1 MTDGLT
7 ASDVALLSGNNG
19 NNNSGWGGDW
29 MGLLALFFLF
39 SMFGWGG
46 FGGWGGGFGGN
57 GGGFQGALTRGE
69 LCQDMNFQ
77 SLENATRGIQQGL
90 CDGFYAQN
98 NAINGLGMNV
108 MQGFQQAE
116 LSRCN
121 QQSAIMQQLT
131 TMMFNAQQC
140 CCDVRGDIKDL
151 MYAGAKNT
159 CDVIQSTHNDTD
171 RVIARLDQMEANR
184 QAERIHALELE
195 NQKLS
200 FQASQTAQNAFI
212 TANQEAQTA
221 ELIRRLGRDYPVN
234 AVVVQPNTPVT
245 FPTNG
250 CGLFNGNYNNGCGC
264 NSGCGNGCGCGN
276 F

>member
-1 MTDGLT
+1 MTDGLS

-19 NNNSGWGGDW
+19 NNNNGWGGDW

-57 GGGFQGALTRGE
+57 GAGGALTRGE

-121 QQSAIMQQLT
+121 GQATIMQQLT

-159 CDVIQSTHNDTD
+159 CDIIQSTHNDTD

-195 NQKLS
+195 NQKLA
-200 FQASQTAQNAFI
+200 FQASQSAQNATI
-212 TANQEAQTA
+212 SAMIDASKA
-221 ELIRRLGRDYPVN
+221 DILRRTGNDCPVS
-234 AVVVQPNTPVT
+234 AYVVQPPTPVN
-245 FPTNG
+245 FPQNNCD
-250 CGLFNGNYNNGCGC
+250 CGWGSCRNC
-264 NSGCGNGCGCGN
+264 
-276 F
+276 

>member
-19 NNNSGWGGDW
+19 NNNGFGGDFGAW
-29 MGLLALFFLF
+29 IILFLIFG
-39 SMFGWGG
+39 MFGWGG

-57 GGGFQGALTRGE
+57 GAGGAMMGLATQADIQRGFDTQAIVGKLDGISHGICDSTYAVTGAV
-69 LCQDMNFQ
+69 
-77 SLENATRGIQQGL
+77 
-90 CDGFYAQN
+90 N
-98 NAINGLGMNV
+98 NLGMTV
-108 MQGFQQAE
+108 MQGFSQAE

-121 QQSAIMQQLT
+121 SQAAIMQQLT

-140 CCDVRGDIKDL
+140 CCDIRGDIKEL

-159 CDVIQSTHNDTD
+159 CDVIQASHNDTD
-171 RVIARLDQMEANR
+171 RVIARLDAMEANR

-195 NQKLS
+195 NQRLS
-200 FQASQTAQNAFI
+200 FAASQQAQNTFI

-245 FPTNG
+245 FPTD
-250 CGLFNGNYNNGCGC
+250 C
-264 NSGCGNGCGCGN
+264 CGN
-276 F
+276 FNGGWGNGYGNC

>member
-19 NNNSGWGGDW
+19 NNNNGWGGDW

-57 GGGFQGALTRGE
+57 GNGFQGALTRGE

-77 SLENATRGIQQGL
+77 SLENATRGIQQGI
-90 CDGFYAQN
+90 CDSTFALN
-98 NAINGLGMNV
+98 NTINGVGTTV

-116 LSRCN
+116 ISRCHD
-121 QQSAIMQQLT
+121 QSELMQQLM

-195 NQKLS
+195 NQTLK
-200 FQASQTAQNAFI
+200 FDRSQTAQNAFI
-212 TANQEAQTA
+212 TANQQAQTA
-221 ELIRRLGRDYPVN
+221 ELIRRLGADCPQPAY
-234 AVVVQPNTPVT
+234 VVQPPQTVS
-245 FPTNG
+245 FP
-250 CGLFNGNYNNGCGC
+250 LGC
-264 NSGCGNGCGCGN
+264 NGQLNVYGNGYGNCNQCGNC
-276 F
+276 

>member
-1 MTDGLT
+1 MNSDGLS

-19 NNNSGWGGDW
+19 NNNCGWGGDW
-29 MGLLALFFLF
+29 MGMLALFFLF

-57 GGGFQGALTRGE
+57 GAGGAMMGFATQADLQRGFDTQTIVGKLDGISNGICDSTYAVTGAV
-69 LCQDMNFQ
+69 
-77 SLENATRGIQQGL
+77 
-90 CDGFYAQN
+90 N
-98 NAINGLGMNV
+98 NLGTTV
-108 MQGFQQAE
+108 MQGFSQAE

-121 QQSAIMQQLT
+121 QQAALMQQLT

-151 MYAGAKNT
+151 MYSGAKNT
-159 CDVIQSTHNDTD
+159 CDIIQSTHNDTD

-200 FQASQTAQNAFI
+200 FAASQTAQNAFI

-221 ELIRRLGRDYPVN
+221 ELIRRLGKDYPVN
-234 AVVVQPNTPVT
+234 AVVVQPSTPVT
-245 FPTNG
+245 FPTNC
-250 CGLFNGNYNNGCGC
+250 CGQFNGGGWGGNC
-264 NSGCGNGCGCGN
+264 NQCGNC
-276 F
+276 

>member
-1 MTDGLT
+1 MNSDGLS

-19 NNNSGWGGDW
+19 NNNNGWGGDW
-29 MGLLALFFLF
+29 MGMLALFFLF

-57 GGGFQGALTRGE
+57 GAGGAMMGFATQADLQRGFDTQTIVGK
-69 LCQDMNFQ
+69 LD
-77 SLENATRGIQQGL
+77 GITHGI
-90 CDGFYAQN
+90 CDSTTA
-98 NAINGLGMNV
+98 GLGAVNGVGTTV

-116 LSRCN
+116 ISRCHD
-121 QQSAIMQQLT
+121 QAAIMQQLM

-151 MYAGAKNT
+151 MYASAKNT
-159 CDVIQSTHNDTD
+159 CDAIQASHNDTD

-212 TANQEAQTA
+212 TANQQAQTA
-221 ELIRRLGRDYPVN
+221 ELIRRLGADCPIPAY
-234 AVVVQPNTPVT
+234 VVQPPAQVT
-245 FPTNG
+245 FPTNC
-250 CGLFNGNYNNGCGC
+250 CGQFNGGGWGGNC
-264 NSGCGNGCGCGN
+264 NQCGNC
-276 F
+276 

>member
-1 MTDGLT
+1 MNSDGLS

-19 NNNSGWGGDW
+19 NNNCGWGGD
-29 MGLLALFFLF
+29 MLGMLALFFLF

-57 GGGFQGALTRGE
+57 GAGGAMMGFATQADLQRGFDTQTIVGKLDGITHGICDSTTAVLGAV
-69 LCQDMNFQ
+69 
-77 SLENATRGIQQGL
+77 
-90 CDGFYAQN
+90 
-98 NAINGLGMNV
+98 NGVGTTV
-108 MQGFQQAE
+108 MQGFAQAE

-121 QQSAIMQQLT
+121 QQAALMQQLT

-151 MYAGAKNT
+151 MYASAKNT
-159 CDVIQSTHNDTD
+159 CDAIQASHNDTD

-200 FQASQTAQNAFI
+200 FQASQQAQNAYI
-212 TANQEAQTA
+212 SANQEAQTA
-221 ELIRRLGRDYPVN
+221 ELIRRLGKDYPVN
-234 AVVVQPNTPVT
+234 AVVVQPSTPVS
-245 FPTNG
+245 FPTNC
-250 CGLFNGNYNNGCGC
+250 CGQFNGGGWGNGCNGCGSC
-264 NSGCGNGCGCGN
+264 
-276 F
+276 

>member
-1 MTDGLT
+1 MNSDGLS

-19 NNNSGWGGDW
+19 NNNCGWGGDW
-29 MGLLALFFLF
+29 MGMLALFFLF

-46 FGGWGGGFGGN
+46 FGGWGGGFGG
-57 GGGFQGALTRGE
+57 GGAMQSYATQADIQRGLDTQSILGKLDANAHGICDSTYAITGAVNT
-69 LCQDMNFQ
+69 
-77 SLENATRGIQQGL
+77 
-90 CDGFYAQN
+90 
-98 NAINGLGMNV
+98 LGTTV
-108 MQGFQQAE
+108 MQGFSQAE

-121 QQSAIMQQLT
+121 GQAALMQQLT

-151 MYAGAKNT
+151 MYASAKNT
-159 CDVIQSTHNDTD
+159 CNAIQASHNDTD

-200 FQASQTAQNAFI
+200 FAASQQAQNAFI

-221 ELIRRLGRDYPVN
+221 ELIRRLGKDYPVN
-234 AVVVQPNTPVT
+234 AVVVQPNTPVS
-245 FPTNG
+245 FPTDC
-250 CGLFNGNYNNGCGC
+250 CGQFRGGWGNSCG
-264 NSGCGNGCGCGN
+264 SGCGSC
-276 F
+276 

>member
-1 MTDGLT
+1 MTDGLS

-19 NNNSGWGGDW
+19 NNNSGWDGD
-29 MGLLALFFLF
+29 MLGMLALFFLF

-57 GGGFQGALTRGE
+57 GAGGAMMGFATQADLQRGFDTQTIVGKLDGITNGICDSTTAVLGAV
-69 LCQDMNFQ
+69 
-77 SLENATRGIQQGL
+77 
-90 CDGFYAQN
+90 
-98 NAINGLGMNV
+98 NGVGTTV
-108 MQGFQQAE
+108 MQGFSQAE

-121 QQSAIMQQLT
+121 QQAALMQQLT

-159 CDVIQSTHNDTD
+159 CDIIQSTHNDTD

-200 FQASQTAQNAFI
+200 FQASQQAQNAYI
-212 TANQEAQTA
+212 SANQEAQTA
-221 ELIRRLGRDYPVN
+221 ELIRRLGKDYPVN
-234 AVVVQPNTPVT
+234 AVVVQPSTPVT
-245 FPTNG
+245 FPVNSCGNWNG
-250 CGLFNGNYNNGCGC
+250 CGQCGGCGSC
-264 NSGCGNGCGCGN
+264 
-276 F
+276 

>member
-1 MTDGLT
+1 MTDGLS

-19 NNNSGWGGDW
+19 NNNGWGGDW

-57 GGGFQGALTRGE
+57 GAGGAIMGFATQADLQRGFDTQTIVGK
-69 LCQDMNFQ
+69 LDGISNGICDSTF
-77 SLENATRGIQQGL
+77 ATTS
-90 CDGFYAQN
+90 
-98 NAINGLGMNV
+98 AINTLGTTV

-121 QQSAIMQQLT
+121 QQAAIMQQLM

-159 CDVIQSTHNDTD
+159 CDIIQSTHNDTD

-221 ELIRRLGRDYPVN
+221 ELLRRLGKDCPVN

-245 FPTNG
+245 FPTNC
-250 CGLFNGNYNNGCGC
+250 CGQFNGSGWNNGCGQ
-264 NSGCGNGCGCGN
+264 CGGCGC
-276 F
+276 

>member
-1 MTDGLT
+1 MNSDGLS

-19 NNNSGWGGDW
+19 NNNCGWGGD
-29 MGLLALFFLF
+29 MLGMLALFFLF

-57 GGGFQGALTRGE
+57 GACGAMMGFATQADLQRGFDTQTIVGKLDGITNGICDSTTAVLGAV
-69 LCQDMNFQ
+69 
-77 SLENATRGIQQGL
+77 
-90 CDGFYAQN
+90 
-98 NAINGLGMNV
+98 NGVGTTV
-108 MQGFQQAE
+108 MQGFSQAE

-121 QQSAIMQQLT
+121 QQAALMQQLT

-151 MYAGAKNT
+151 MYSGAKNT
-159 CDVIQSTHNDTD
+159 CDIIQSTHNDTD

-195 NQKLS
+195 NQKLA
-200 FQASQTAQNAFI
+200 FQASQSAQNATI
-212 TANQEAQTA
+212 GAMIDASRA
-221 ELIRRLGRDYPVN
+221 DILRRTGNDCPVN

-245 FPTNG
+245 FPQNN
-250 CGLFNGNYNNGCGC
+250 CGGWSWGNNC
-264 NSGCGNGCGCGN
+264 NQCGNC
-276 F
+276 

>member
-1 MTDGLT
+1 MTSDGLS

-19 NNNSGWGGDW
+19 NNNGWGGDW

-57 GGGFQGALTRGE
+57 GAGSAMMGFATQADLQRGFDTNTIVSK
-69 LCQDMNFQ
+69 LDGISNGICDSTF
-77 SLENATRGIQQGL
+77 ATTG
-90 CDGFYAQN
+90 
-98 NAINGLGMNV
+98 AINMLGTTV

-121 QQSAIMQQLT
+121 QQAAIMQQLM

-151 MYAGAKNT
+151 MYSGAKNT
-159 CDVIQSTHNDTD
+159 CDIIQSTHNDTD

-195 NQKLS
+195 NQKLA
-200 FQASQTAQNAFI
+200 FQASQSAQNATI
-212 TANQEAQTA
+212 SAMIDASRA
-221 ELIRRLGRDYPVN
+221 DILRRTGNDCPVS
-234 AVVVQPNTPVT
+234 AYVVQPPTPVN
-245 FPTNG
+245 FPQNNCG
-250 CGLFNGNYNNGCGC
+250 CGW
-264 NSGCGNGCGCGN
+264 GNGCGNC
-276 F
+276 

>member
-1 MTDGLT
+1 
-7 ASDVALLSGNNG
+7 
-19 NNNSGWGGDW
+19 
-29 MGLLALFFLF
+29 
-39 SMFGWGG
+39 
-46 FGGWGGGFGGN
+46 
-57 GGGFQGALTRGE
+57 
-69 LCQDMNFQ
+69 
-77 SLENATRGIQQGL
+77 
-90 CDGFYAQN
+90 
-98 NAINGLGMNV
+98 
-108 MQGFQQAE
+108 
-116 LSRCN
+116 
-121 QQSAIMQQLT
+121 MQQLM

-159 CDVIQSTHNDTD
+159 CDIIQSTHNDTD

-221 ELIRRLGRDYPVN
+221 ELLRRLGKDCPVN

-245 FPTNG
+245 FPTNC
-250 CGLFNGNYNNGCGC
+250 CGQFNGSGWNNGCGQ
-264 NSGCGNGCGCGN
+264 CGGCGC
-276 F
+276 

>member
-1 MTDGLT
+1 MNSDGLS

-19 NNNSGWGGDW
+19 NNNCGWGGDW
-29 MGLLALFFLF
+29 MGMLALFFLF

-57 GGGFQGALTRGE
+57 GAGGAMMGFATQADLQRGFDTQSIISKLDGISNGICDSTYAVTGAV
-69 LCQDMNFQ
+69 
-77 SLENATRGIQQGL
+77 
-90 CDGFYAQN
+90 N
-98 NAINGLGMNV
+98 NLGTTV

-116 LSRCN
+116 ISRCHD
-121 QQSAIMQQLT
+121 QAAIMQQLM

-151 MYAGAKNT
+151 MYASAKNT
-159 CDVIQSTHNDTD
+159 CDAIQASHNDTD

-212 TANQEAQTA
+212 TANQQAQTA
-221 ELIRRLGRDYPVN
+221 ELIRRLGADCPIPAY
-234 AVVVQPNTPVT
+234 VVQPPAQVT
-245 FPTNG
+245 FPTNC
-250 CGLFNGNYNNGCGC
+250 CGQFNGGGWNNGC
-264 NSGCGNGCGCGN
+264 NQCGNC
-276 F
+276 